1 MSTAAIRGF
10 AAIANDHLEA
20 PLDIYRLL
28 VKHPAATF
36 IMRASGQSMSPA
48 ICSGDLLL
56 VDKSLTARDGDIIIA
71 SVNGELM
78 VKRLFK
84 REGLLTLLP
93 ENREYSPID
102 VTAGFDFQIWGVVT
116 YIIRDTCTPS

>member
-71 SVNGELM
+71 M